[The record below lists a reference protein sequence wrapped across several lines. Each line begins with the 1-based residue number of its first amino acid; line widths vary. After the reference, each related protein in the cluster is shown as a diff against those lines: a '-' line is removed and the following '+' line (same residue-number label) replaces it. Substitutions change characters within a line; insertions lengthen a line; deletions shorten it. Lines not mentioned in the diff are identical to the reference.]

1 MPKSPKKSPS
11 PKPSTPRPNWVPLI
25 IAGAAGFLGAFVL
38 LKGCPFTMLNCP
50 AYEKICPVTSTL
62 QKLEGCLDKGD
73 LNSARQCAEKLTD
86 LLEPSMPELA
96 KSSETIA
103 DAKNIADA
111 RKAYDSLKA
120 KIKTGQ
126 PMPASASP

>member
-11 PKPSTPRPNWVPLI
+11 PKPSTPRQNWLPLI
-25 IAGAAGFLGAFVL
+25 IAGAVGFLGAFLL
-38 LKGCPFTMLNCP
+38 LKGCPFTMLSCP

-103 DAKNIADA
+103 NAKNLADA
-111 RKAYDSLKA
+111 RKALAAFQAKMKA
-120 KIKTGQ
+120 G
-126 PMPASASP
+126 PAMPASKSL

>member
-38 LKGCPFTMLNCP
+38 LKGCPFTMLSCP
-50 AYEKICPVTSTL
+50 AYKKICPVTSTMDR
-62 QKLEGCLDKGD
+62 LEGCLAQGN
-73 LNSARQCAEKLTD
+73 LASAKSCGAKLVELFD
-86 LLEPSMPELA
+86 PSMPELA
-96 KSSETIA
+96 KAAEPIA

>member
-38 LKGCPFTMLNCP
+38 LKGCPFTMLSCP
-50 AYEKICPVTSTL
+50 AYKKICPVTSTMDR
-62 QKLEGCLDKGD
+62 LEGCLAAGN
-73 LNSARQCAEKLTD
+73 LASANSCGAKLVELFD
-86 LLEPSMPELA
+86 PSMPELA
-96 KSSETIA
+96 KAAEPIA
-103 DAKNIADA
+103 DAKTLADA

>member
-38 LKGCPFTMLNCP
+38 LKGCPFTMLSCP
-50 AYEKICPVTSTL
+50 AYKKICPVTSTMDR
-62 QKLEGCLDKGD
+62 LEGCLAQGN
-73 LNSARQCAEKLTD
+73 LASAKSCGAKLVELFD
-86 LLEPSMPELA
+86 PSMPELA
-96 KSSETIA
+96 KAAEPIA
-103 DAKNIADA
+103 DAKNLAAA

-120 KIKTGQ
+120 KIKAGQ
-126 PMPASASP
+126 PMPTSPSS